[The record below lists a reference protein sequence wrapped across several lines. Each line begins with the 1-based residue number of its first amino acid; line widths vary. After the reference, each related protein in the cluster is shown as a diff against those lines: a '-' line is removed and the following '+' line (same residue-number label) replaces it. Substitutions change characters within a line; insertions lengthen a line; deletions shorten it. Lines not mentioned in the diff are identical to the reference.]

1 MEQGRFGGIEL
12 RTYLA
17 VARDLPHPEQCLTVR
32 PALTS
37 LQMALMRQKGRA
49 LHEERRE
56 RGEGKIGH
64 VVGRVQAL
72 PLVGQQPTATA
83 QGIEKAILDWHTRVE
98 SQFSQ

>member
-1 MEQGRFGGIEL
+1 
-12 RTYLA
+12 
-17 VARDLPHPEQCLTVR
+17 
-32 PALTS
+32 
-37 LQMALMRQKGRA
+37 MALMRQKGRA
-49 LHEERRE
+49 LHEEPRE